1 MYSLQNETAIAKV
14 QNEYMKRRF
23 STQYSLYNYE
33 LEKLL
38 FLNNITYPLLMLYFI
53 AAAVYLGIIFIGPN
67 RDKNSYIFKGGAL
80 LILILFP
87 FLITPVEYIIV
98 RSVLFTLRTFTG
110 NVLEDDDYN
119 YLKT

>member
-1 MYSLQNETAIAKV
+1 MSTAAVAKV

-33 LEKLL
+33 VEKLL
-38 FLNNITYPLLMLYFI
+38 FLNQFMYPLLMLYFI

-67 RDKNSYIFKGGAL
+67 RDKNSYIFKVCAL
-80 LILILFP
+80 IILILFP
-87 FLITPVEYIIV
+87 FLITPAEYIML
-98 RSVLFTLRTFTG
+98 RGVLFLLRNFTG

-119 YLKT
+119 YYS